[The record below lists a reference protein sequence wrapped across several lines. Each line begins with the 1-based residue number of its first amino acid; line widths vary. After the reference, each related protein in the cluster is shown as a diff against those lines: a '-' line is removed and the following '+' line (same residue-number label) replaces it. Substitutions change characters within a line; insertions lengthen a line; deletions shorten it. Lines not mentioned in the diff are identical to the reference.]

1 MTTEFKVIPVEKTN
15 QSVINE
21 LKSIG
26 INVKK
31 ITVENNKIILL
42 ETLENLTSTQ
52 ITAVKA
58 AYTELSTVTTT
69 TK

>member
-42 ETLENLTSTQ
+42 ETLENLTSPQ

-58 AYTELSTVTTT
+58 SYTELSGVTPTS
-69 TK
+69 K